1 MFPAAV
7 LADKIVYL
15 CSRQHYKPF
24 HAEFSANFVG
34 RHHRTHAGG
43 IRLRPD

>member
-15 CSRQHYKPF
+15 RSCHHYKPF
-24 HAEFSANFVG
+24 HAEISENIIG
-34 RHHRTHAGG
+34 RRYCTRAGYS
-43 IRLRPD
+43 RLRTD